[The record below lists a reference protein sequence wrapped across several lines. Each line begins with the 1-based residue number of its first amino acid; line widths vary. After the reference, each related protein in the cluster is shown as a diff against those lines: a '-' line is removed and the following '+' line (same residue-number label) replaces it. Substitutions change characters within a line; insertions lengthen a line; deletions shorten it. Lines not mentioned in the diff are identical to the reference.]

1 MADYVRGQDI
11 LSALKYYFF
20 KVNPML
26 VADIGEKL
34 AECHNIMEV
43 LRVGL
48 NASEV
53 EAQNPVEL
61 LNAVG
66 DSAQAVEA
74 ALPPQ
79 VGVLPGEQANY

>member
-20 KVNPML
+20 KANPML
-26 VADIGEKL
+26 VNDIGEKL

-48 NASEV
+48 DAESV

-66 DSAQAVEA
+66 DNIQAMETE
-74 ALPPQ
+74 LPPHI
-79 VGVLPGEQANY
+79 GVLPGGQNNY

>member
-20 KVNPML
+20 KANPLLVN
-26 VADIGEKL
+26 DIGEKL

-48 NASEV
+48 DAENV

-61 LNAVG
+61 LNACG
-66 DSAQAVEA
+66 DNIIQEQ
-74 ALPPQ
+74 LPPQ
-79 VGVLPGEQANY
+79 IGVLPGEQANY

>member
-20 KVNPML
+20 KVNPNS

-34 AECHNIMEV
+34 AACHNIMEV

-48 NASEV
+48 DAESV
-53 EAQNPVEL
+53 KAQNPVEL
-61 LNAVG
+61 LNALG
-66 DSAQAVEA
+66 DNIIQDQ
-74 ALPPQ
+74 LPPQ